1 MSTGNLNSYQSSG
14 SKSASTLVKTG
25 QGILGYIYPTASSTG
40 IIAVF
45 DGTDTT
51 GATGT
56 NLTGSITLVAG
67 TRVTLDLGFGTGLA
81 VQLVSGSASFWV
93 GYV

>member
-1 MSTGNLNSYQSSG
+1 MSTGNLECYQSSG
-14 SKSASTLVKTG
+14 SKSASALVKTG
-25 QGILGYIYPTASSTG
+25 SGVIGYIFPTASSTG

-45 DGTDTT
+45 DGTDTS

-67 TRVTLDLGFGTGLA
+67 TRVTLDMGFAVGLTI
-81 VQLVSGSASFWV
+81 QLVSGSASFWV